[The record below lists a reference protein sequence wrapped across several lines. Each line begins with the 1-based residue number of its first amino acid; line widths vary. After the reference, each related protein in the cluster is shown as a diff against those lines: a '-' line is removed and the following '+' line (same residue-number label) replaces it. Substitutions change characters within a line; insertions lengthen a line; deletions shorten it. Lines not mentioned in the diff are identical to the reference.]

1 MKAKR
6 LKESGLCLAFRVMK
20 VGALNST
27 EREEKRALMSAD
39 PRRNARRTFLYSVF
53 VKLFLQIGV
62 VNRPLFL

>member
-6 LKESGLCLAFRVMK
+6 LKESGLCLAFWVMK

-27 EREEKRALMSAD
+27 EREEKTALMSAD
-39 PRRNARRTFLYSVF
+39 PRRYVRRTFLCSVF